1 LFEDNVDAY
10 KYLKLF
16 QDLSPCPNPHFKP
29 KVKMVTPPSET
40 NPITKKFAEQYIE
53 NLRIP
58 NALFEN
64 IDVAKEEIVQQTME
78 LQLSAYNWWKEQA
91 NPYISEQFQ
100 RIYENEMIK

>member
-1 LFEDNVDAY
+1 MDAY

-29 KVKMVTPPSET
+29 VVKLGNPPIKS

-53 NLRIP
+53 NMKIP
-58 NALFEN
+58 NSMFDS

-91 NPYISEQFQ
+91 NPYISEQ
-100 RIYENEMIK
+100 Y